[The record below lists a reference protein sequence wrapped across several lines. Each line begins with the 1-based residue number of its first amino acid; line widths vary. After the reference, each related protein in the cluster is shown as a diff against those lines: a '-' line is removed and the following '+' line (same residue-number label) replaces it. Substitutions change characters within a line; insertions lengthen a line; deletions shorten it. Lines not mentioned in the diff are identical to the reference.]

1 MITLDDVRKWDE
13 HDELKEYKQEF
24 FLKDATIYMDG
35 NSLGLLSRRSEAALH
50 QSLDDWR
57 EHGIEG
63 WTQAA
68 EPWYYMSEKLGQ
80 MTAPLLGASPDQ
92 VINTGS
98 ITTNLHQLLATFYTP
113 EKGRTKII
121 GDELNF
127 PSDIYAVKSQMALH
141 HLDPDEHFVPIESSD
156 GYTLKEEDIIAH
168 MKEDVAL
175 LLLPS
180 VLYRS
185 GQLLDMKTLTK
196 EAHKHGILVLFDLAH
211 SIGAVPHQLDEWEVD
226 FAVWCTYKYL
236 NSGPGGTGGLYVNR
250 RHLGTHPGL
259 AGWFSSDKE
268 KQFDMNH
275 ELTPSSD
282 AGAFQIGTPHIL
294 SSAPLLGSL
303 EMFLEAGIGNIR
315 KKSLQLTQLFMDLIH
330 QELED
335 FGFNIRNPLENERR
349 GGHVCLVHEEAARI
363 CKALKSEG
371 VIPDYRSPNV
381 IRLAPVA
388 FYTSYEDVYR
398 VVRILKEIVQEE
410 KHKSFKNE
418 RDIIA

>member
-1 MITLDDVRKWDE
+1 MITLDDVRKWDKN
-13 HDELKEYKQEF
+13 DELNEYKSEF
-24 FLKDATIYMDG
+24 FLKEDSIYMDG
-35 NSLGLLSRRSEAALH
+35 NSLGLLSRRSESALQ
-50 QSLDDWR
+50 QSLNDWK

-63 WTQAA
+63 WTQAD
-68 EPWYYMSEKLGQ
+68 EPWYFMSEKLGR
-80 MTAPLLGASPDQ
+80 MTAPLLGASPEQ

-98 ITTNLHQLLATFYTP
+98 ITTNLHQLLATFYNP

-141 HLDPDEHFVPIESSD
+141 HLDPEEHFIQIASAD
-156 GYTLKEEDIIAH
+156 GYTLKEEDIIAQ
-168 MKEDVAL
+168 MKDDVAL

-185 GQLLDMKTLTK
+185 GQLLDMKALTH

-268 KQFDMNH
+268 KQFDMDH
-275 ELTPSSD
+275 ELTPSSS

-303 EMFLEAGIGNIR
+303 EMFLEAGIEGIR
-315 KKSLQLTQLFMDLIH
+315 KKSLALTQLFMDLVH
-330 QELED
+330 QELKG
-335 FGFNIRNPLENERR
+335 FGFTLRNPVEKERR
-349 GGHVCLVHEEAARI
+349 GGHVCLVHEEAASL

-388 FYTSYEDVYR
+388 FYTSYEDVFN
-398 VVRILKEIVQEE
+398 VVRILKEIMQKE

>member
-127 PSDIYAVKSQMALH
+127 PSDIYALKSQMALH
-141 HLDPDEHFVPIESSD
+141 HLDPDEHFIPIESSD

-185 GQLLDMKTLTK
+185 GQLLDMKILTK

-275 ELTPSSD
+275 ELTPSSN

-371 VIPDYRSPNV
+371 VVPDYRSPNV

-388 FYTSYEDVYR
+388 FYTSYEDVYE

>member
-127 PSDIYAVKSQMALH
+127 PSDIYALKSQMALH
-141 HLDPDEHFVPIESSD
+141 HLDPDEHFIPIESSD

-275 ELTPSSD
+275 ELIPSSN

-330 QELED
+330 QELEG
-335 FGFNIRNPLENERR
+335 FGFYIRNPLENERR

-371 VIPDYRSPNV
+371 VVPDYRSPNV

>member
-211 SIGAVPHQLDEWEVD
+211 SIGGCA
-226 FAVWCTYKYL
+226 A
-236 NSGPGGTGGLYVNR
+236 S
-250 RHLGTHPGL
+250 
-259 AGWFSSDKE
+259 AG
-268 KQFDMNH
+268 
-275 ELTPSSD
+275 
-282 AGAFQIGTPHIL
+282 
-294 SSAPLLGSL
+294 
-303 EMFLEAGIGNIR
+303 
-315 KKSLQLTQLFMDLIH
+315 
-330 QELED
+330 
-335 FGFNIRNPLENERR
+335 
-349 GGHVCLVHEEAARI
+349 
-363 CKALKSEG
+363 
-371 VIPDYRSPNV
+371 
-381 IRLAPVA
+381 
-388 FYTSYEDVYR
+388 
-398 VVRILKEIVQEE
+398 
-410 KHKSFKNE
+410 
-418 RDIIA
+418 

>member
-127 PSDIYAVKSQMALH
+127 PSDIYALKSQMALH
-141 HLDPDEHFVPIESSD
+141 HLDPDEHFIPIESSD

-185 GQLLDMKTLTK
+185 GQLLDMRTLTK

-275 ELTPSSD
+275 ELTPSSN

-371 VIPDYRSPNV
+371 VVPDYRSPNV

-388 FYTSYEDVYR
+388 FYTSYEDVYE

>member
-141 HLDPDEHFVPIESSD
+141 HLDRDEHFVPIESSD

-168 MKEDVAL
+168 MKDDVAL

-185 GQLLDMKTLTK
+185 GQLLDMRTLTK

-275 ELTPSSD
+275 ELTPSSN

-371 VIPDYRSPNV
+371 VVPDYRSPNV

-388 FYTSYEDVYR
+388 FYTSYEDVYE